1 MEQKINIPK
10 KYIFTDINSCNMC
23 GNPTSLNKVMG
34 LRLSTSQGLR
44 PKSKTG
50 IAVSVLKCTKCSL
63 IYSNPLPIPEN
74 IQDHYGLPPEA
85 YWNTVNYVWDEN
97 YFANEISILKK
108 LMPLSIGMKSLDIGA
123 GLGRGMISLEKA
135 GFDSYG
141 FEPSEP
147 FYNKAIEKMGINKN
161 KLKLGQL
168 ETIDY
173 PHDEFDFISFGAVLE
188 HVYNPSESIRR
199 AMQWLKPGGIMH
211 IEVPSSHHLPTRIIN
226 TYYKLIGTSFV
237 SNISP
242 MHVPF
247 HLYEFGLKSFQQL
260 ALKQS
265 FAIADYQYEP
275 CEVLNFPAFTHPLLK
290 FIMKKT
296 NTGLQLIIWLKKQ

>member
-1 MEQKINIPK
+1 MEQKVNIPK
-10 KYIFTDINSCNMC
+10 KYIFTDIPSCNMC
-23 GNPTSLNKVMG
+23 GNPTALNKVMG

-50 IAVSVLKCTKCSL
+50 IAVSVLRCRKCSL
-63 IYSNPLPIPEN
+63 IYSNPLPVPEN
-74 IQDHYGLPPEA
+74 IQDHYGLPPED
-85 YWNTVNYVWDEN
+85 YWNTVNYVWNEN
-97 YFANEISILKK
+97 YFANEIKILKR
-108 LMPLSIGMKSLDIGA
+108 LMPFSSGMKSLDIGA
-123 GLGRGMISLEKA
+123 GLGNAMISLEKA
-135 GFDSYG
+135 GFDSHG

-147 FYNKAIEKMGINKN
+147 FYNKAIDKMGIDKN

-173 PHDEFDFISFGAVLE
+173 PEEEFDFISFGAVLE
-188 HVYNPSESIRR
+188 HVYNPSESIHR

-211 IEVPSSHHLPTRIIN
+211 IEVPSSRHLPTRIIN

-247 HLYEFGLKSFQQL
+247 HLYEFGLKSFREL
-260 ALKQS
+260 ALKQA
-265 FAIADYQYEP
+265 FTIAAHQFEP